1 MSELTREEA
10 LQIAAMYGLTTEI
23 KYAIGCGQSP
33 EQALRDWDIIK
44 EDEIEI
50 ISGSED
56 KIPPAATNPDVKDG
70 DDVEIIYREER
81 YTKPNEETKEA
92 IAEAR
97 ADKNLK
103 KVDMSSFENF
113 IKSCS
118 EDLKRYKT
126 DNTISEEDSLTTRI
140 CKGLQQVKL
149 IEEGELPSRTIED
162 LLDEL

>member
-56 KIPPAATNPDVKDG
+56 QNTSSSN
-70 DDVEIIYREER
+70 
-81 YTKPNEETKEA
+81 KP
-92 IAEAR
+92 R
-97 ADKNLK
+97 
-103 KVDMSSFENF
+103 
-113 IKSCS
+113 C
-118 EDLKRYKT
+118 KR
-126 DNTISEEDSLTTRI
+126 R
-140 CKGLQQVKL
+140 
-149 IEEGELPSRTIED
+149 R
-162 LLDEL
+162 

>member
-1 MSELTREEA
+1 MEVAIKKQTTFRLDSDLLDALKSAAKREHRSLNNFVECI
-10 LQIAAMYGLTTEI
+10 LREVIYTE
-23 KYAIGCGQSP
+23 
-33 EQALRDWDIIK
+33 
-44 EDEIEI
+44 
-50 ISGSED
+50 
-56 KIPPAATNPDVKDG
+56 
-70 DDVEIIYREER
+70 
-81 YTKPNEETKEA
+81 PNEETKKA
-92 IAEAR
+92 IVEAR

-149 IEEGELPSRTIED
+149 IEEGKLPSRTIED

>member
-1 MSELTREEA
+1 MNELTREEA
-10 LQIAAMYGLTTEI
+10 LRIAAMYGLTSEI

-33 EQALRDWDIIK
+33 EQALRDWDLFK
-44 EDEIEI
+44 EDEIER
-50 ISGSED
+50 ISESED
-56 KIPPAATNPDVKDG
+56 EKAPVKAIQDSAPESE
-70 DDVEIIYREER
+70 VEIIYREER
-81 YTKPNEETKEA
+81 YTEPNEETKEA

>member
-56 KIPPAATNPDVKDG
+56 KIPPAATNQ
-70 DDVEIIYREER
+70 
-81 YTKPNEETKEA
+81 A

>member
-1 MSELTREEA
+1 MNELTREEA
-10 LQIAAMYGLTTEI
+10 LQIAAMYGLTSEI

-33 EQALRDWDIIK
+33 EQALRDWDLFK
-44 EDEIEI
+44 EDEIER
-50 ISGSED
+50 ISESED
-56 KIPPAATNPDVKDG
+56 EKAPVKAIQDSAPESE
-70 DDVEIIYREER
+70 VEIIYREER
-81 YTKPNEETKEA
+81 YTEPNEETKDA

>member
-10 LQIAAMYGLTTEI
+10 LQIAAMYGLTSEI

-33 EQALRDWDIIK
+33 EQALRDWDLLK
-44 EDEIEI
+44 EDEIER
-50 ISGSED
+50 ISESED
-56 KIPPAATNPDVKDG
+56 EKAPVTAIQDSAPESE
-70 DDVEIIYREER
+70 VEIIYREER
-81 YTKPNEETKEA
+81 YTEPNEETKEA